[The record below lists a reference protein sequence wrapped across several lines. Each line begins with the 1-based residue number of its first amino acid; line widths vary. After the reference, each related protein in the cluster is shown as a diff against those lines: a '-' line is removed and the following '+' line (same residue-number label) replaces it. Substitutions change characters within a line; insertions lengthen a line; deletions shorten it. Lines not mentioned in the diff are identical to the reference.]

1 MPASRLA
8 SVCLA
13 FALAAGSW
21 FGFAVTHDA
30 PAATLQAYPV
40 PPGGPHAVAA
50 LRSGSEI
57 LVGARDCGY
66 AGQLALASGAFAT
79 FVGTPT
85 LPCTPDAGMNGRAV
99 FSMVEGLDGK
109 VYFTL
114 YDSGVSDGI
123 GSIARVN
130 RDGTSF
136 ESMNVGA
143 HPLDVTVGPDGN
155 VWFTVNGSGGVGGA
169 VGRVNAGSPLSAQ
182 IVGVPGNVQGPR
194 GIVSGP
200 DGNLYVLG
208 ADNADKIWKV
218 TTAATPVVTEVAN
231 VSNPSFGELGPDGRI
246 WFTRFED
253 NSVAAFTPGSNVVS
267 TPSPVPGNPW
277 DIAFGGD
284 GKGYITLHGTNAVVQ
299 LTRGAGAP
307 SVSPLTVP
315 AGTIAPTFAV
325 RGLGGEVY
333 AAARGSN
340 TVLEILTDQLPV
352 VATGAPAGVTQTA
365 ATIPV
370 TVDPKRFATQVR
382 VAFGPSTA
390 YGVQSASVDAGSAR
404 GPTTVNVPLS
414 GLTPATTYHA
424 RAVATNAHGSSTGA
438 NVTFTTPAAVA
449 PPPPPAVKPALVGG
463 RVVATWSVRRK
474 RTRVVSLSARSLPQG
489 VRVEVRCSGSGCPF
503 TRKRITPK
511 RGVTAVSL
519 TSLFKRRTLR
529 AGRTIEVRITRAPNI
544 GRVVR
549 FVTRA
554 TASPKRT
561 NLCLAVGATRPT
573 RC

>member
-1 MPASRLA
+1 MPSRRVAVACLVLA
-8 SVCLA
+8 LV
-13 FALAAGSW
+13 FALATG
-21 FGFAVTHDA
+21 FGTARDA
-30 PAATLQAYPV
+30 RAATIQAYPV
-40 PPGGPHAVAA
+40 PAGGPHAVAA
-50 LRSGSEI
+50 LRSGPEI

-66 AGQLALASGAFAT
+66 VGQLAPASSAFAP
-79 FVGTPT
+79 FVGPA
-85 LPCTPDAGMNGRAV
+85 LPCTPDAAV
-99 FSMVEGLDGK
+99 FSMVEGIDGK

-114 YDSGVSDGI
+114 YDSGPSDGI

-130 RDGTSF
+130 RDGTGF
-136 ESMNVGA
+136 ESMNAGA

-200 DGNLYVLG
+200 DGNLYVFG
-208 ADNADKIWKV
+208 AENADKIWKV
-218 TTAATPVVTEVAN
+218 TTAATPVITEVAN

-253 NSVAAFTPGSNVVS
+253 NAVAAFTPGSNVVS
-267 TPSPVPGNPW
+267 TPTPVAGNPW

-284 GKGYITLHGTNAVVQ
+284 GKGYITLSNTNAVAQ
-299 LTRGAGAP
+299 LTRGGGAP
-307 SVSPLTVP
+307 GVGPLIMP
-315 AGTIAPTFAV
+315 PGAHDPRFAA
-325 RGLGGEVY
+325 RGPGGEVY
-333 AAARGSN
+333 VAAKGSN
-340 TVLEILTDQLPV
+340 SVLEILTDQLPV
-352 VATGAPAGVTQTA
+352 VATGAPAVVTQTA

-370 TVDPKRFATQVR
+370 TVDPKRSATQVR
-382 VAFGPSTA
+382 VDFGPTTG
-390 YGVQSASVDAGSAR
+390 YGSQSASIDAGSAR
-404 GPTTVNVPLS
+404 GTTTVNVPVTGLS
-414 GLTPATTYHA
+414 PATTYHA
-424 RAVATNAHGSSTGA
+424 RAVATNANGASTGA
-438 NVTFTTPAAVA
+438 NVTFTTAAVFA
-449 PPPPPAVKPALVGG
+449 PPPPPPPAEKPTLVDG
-463 RVVATWSVRRK
+463 RVTATWSVRRK
-474 RTRVVSLSARSLPQG
+474 RTRVVSLLARGLPKG
-489 VRVEVRCSGSGCPF
+489 VTVEARCSGSGCPF
-503 TRKRITPK
+503 TRKRLTPK
-511 RGVTAVSL
+511 RGVGTVSL

-529 AGRTIEVRITRAPNI
+529 AGRTVEVRITRTPNI